1 MRYKIIILLSLF
13 SASLHAQNSLEELL
27 NKFNENSVPYISVEE
42 LVDLEKDGNVVIL
55 DAREFEEYEVSHIK
69 NSLFVGYNKY
79 SPEMVSATI
88 KDPRTPIVVYC
99 SLGIRS
105 ENISEK
111 LKAAGFTDVR
121 NLYGG
126 IFEWKNKHNP
136 VFDSEEKET
145 EKVHAYSKS
154 WSKWLTNGEKIY

>member
-1 MRYKIIILLSLF
+1 MRYKIIILLCLF
-13 SASLHAQNSLEELL
+13 SASLHGQNSLEVLL
-27 NKFNENSVPYISVEE
+27 NKFNEDSVPYILVEE
-42 LVDLEKDGNVVIL
+42 LVDLEKDGNVAIL

-79 SPEMVSATI
+79 SPEMVSASI

>member
-1 MRYKIIILLSLF
+1 MRYKIIFLLCLF

-42 LVDLEKDGNVVIL
+42 LINLEKDGNLAIL

-69 NSLFVGYNKY
+69 NSLFVGYNAY
-79 SPEMVSATI
+79 SPEIVSATI
-88 KDPRTPIVVYC
+88 KDLSTPIVVYC
-99 SLGIRS
+99 SLGVRS

-145 EKVHAYSKS
+145 EKVHTYSKN

>member
-88 KDPRTPIVVYC
+88 TDPRTPIVVYC

>member
-1 MRYKIIILLSLF
+1 MRYKIIILLCLF
-13 SASLHAQNSLEELL
+13 SASLHGQNSLEVLL
-27 NKFNENSVPYISVEE
+27 NKFNEDSVPYILVEE

>member
-1 MRYKIIILLSLF
+1 MRYKIIFLLCLF

-42 LVDLEKDGNVVIL
+42 LIDLQKDGNVALL

-69 NSLFVGYNKY
+69 NSLFVGYSAY

-88 KDPRTPIVVYC
+88 KDLSTPIVVYC
-99 SLGIRS
+99 SVGVRS
-105 ENISEK
+105 GKISEK
-111 LKAAGFTDVR
+111 LKSDGFTDVR